1 MPRIRK
7 DADLRREEILQAT
20 VAEIESRGIHGLRM
34 SDVARALS
42 VSPALIV
49 YHFETKEALVAEAF
63 TWAAEQDLDRLA
75 KLSAGLPTALGR
87 LSIVLD
93 WYAPTGRAKGWR
105 LWIEGWAAA
114 LRDPELRQVGREVDL
129 RWKESLVA
137 IIQDGVHSGEF
148 STSDPRGAAWRIT
161 AMLDGLAVQ
170 TIVHRGIQNREQ
182 SAAWARQ
189 FVATEL
195 AVDAAALARASR
207 QPSEAPAEGL
217 QPGSGAGLPDRQ
229 WPSRG

>member
-1 MPRIRK
+1 MPRTRK
-7 DADLRREEILQAT
+7 DADLRREEILRAT
-20 VAEIESRGIHGLRM
+20 VAQIESHGIHALRM
-34 SDVARALS
+34 SDVARSLS

-49 YHFETKEALVAEAF
+49 YHFQTKETLIAEAF
-63 TWAAEQDLDRLA
+63 TWAAEQDLDRLV
-75 KLSAGLPTALGR
+75 KLTAGLPTALDR
-87 LSIVLD
+87 LSTALD
-93 WYAPTGRAKGWR
+93 WYAPTGRAEGWR

-137 IIQDGVHSGEF
+137 IIQDGVQRGEF
-148 STSDPRGAAWRIT
+148 STADPRGAAWRIS

-182 SAAWARQ
+182 SAAWSRR
-189 FVATEL
+189 FVASEL
-195 AVDAAALARASR
+195 GIDH
-207 QPSEAPAEGL
+207 
-217 QPGSGAGLPDRQ
+217 